1 MKRKLLAICFLIFFI
16 LLIFPLGKVQAFEGE
31 IQSKAALLMEYKTGE
46 ILFAVN
52 EHEKLYPA
60 SLTKIMTMLLALEAL
75 ERGEISLDDQ
85 VPVTKYAESMGGSTI
100 FLAAGDVVDLESL
113 LIGIAVGSANDA
125 AVAAAEYISGSEA
138 GFVELMNRRADEL
151 GMRNTNFVNVN
162 GLHHDDHY
170 TTAFD
175 VALMSRELMSFPI
188 FARWTSIWMDENFL
202 EGKIKSEKV
211 YLSNTNRLIRYY
223 DGCDGVKTGYTD
235 KAMHC
240 ISATAEKDG
249 TRFIAVVLNGPS
261 SDIRY
266 EEARDLLNYGFVN
279 FYTLELADEKERV
292 ARLPVEKGI
301 AREVDILTSENLS
314 LLIRKG
320 EEPQYRTELELPKIL
335 KPPVIIEKNV
345 GTIKLFQGDTTLKE
359 LDLEVAQEVAGAS
372 LTRLFQRYLEIWL
385 KFGR

>member
-1 MKRKLLAICFLIFFI
+1 MKRKLFAVCFLIFFT
-16 LLIFPLGKVQAFEGE
+16 LLIFPLGKGQAFEGR

-100 FLAAGDVVDLESL
+100 FLSAGDVVDMESL
-113 LIGIAVGSANDA
+113 LIGMAVGSANDA
-125 AVAAAEYISGSEA
+125 SVAVAEYISGSET
-138 GFVELMNRRADEL
+138 GFVEIMNRRADEL
-151 GMRNTNFVNVN
+151 GMKNTNFVNAN

-175 VALMSRELMSFPI
+175 VALMSRELMSYPI
-188 FARWTSIWMDENFL
+188 FTRWVSIWMDENFL

-211 YLSNTNRLIRYY
+211 YLSNTNRLIHYY
-223 DGCDGVKTGYTD
+223 EGCDGVKTGYTD

-249 TRFIAVVLNGPS
+249 TRFIAVVLNSPT

-266 EEARDLLNYGFVN
+266 EEAQDLLNYGFAN
-279 FYTLELADEKERV
+279 FYTLELADKREKV
-292 ARLPVEKGI
+292 ARLPVEKGT
-301 AREVDILTSENLS
+301 AREIDILTTENLS
-314 LLIRKG
+314 LLIKKG
-320 EEPQYRTELELPKIL
+320 DEPQYRTELELPKRL
-335 KPPVIIEKNV
+335 EAPVLIEKKV
-345 GTIKLFQGDTTLKE
+345 GKIKVMQGDTILKE
-359 LDLEVAQEVAGAS
+359 VDLEVARDVAGAS
-372 LTRLFQRYLEIWL
+372 LTRLFRRYLETWL

>member
-1 MKRKLLAICFLIFFI
+1 MKRKLFAVCFLIFFT
-16 LLIFPLGKVQAFEGE
+16 LLIFPLGKGQAFEGR

-100 FLAAGDVVDLESL
+100 FLSAGDVVDMESL
-113 LIGIAVGSANDA
+113 LIGMAVGSANDA
-125 AVAAAEYISGSEA
+125 SVAVAEYISGSET
-138 GFVELMNRRADEL
+138 GFVEIMNRRADEL
-151 GMRNTNFVNVN
+151 GMKNTNFVNAN

-175 VALMSRELMSFPI
+175 VALMSRELMSYPI
-188 FARWTSIWMDENFL
+188 FTRWVSIWMDENFL

-211 YLSNTNRLIRYY
+211 YLSNTNRLIHYY
-223 DGCDGVKTGYTD
+223 EGCDGVKTGYTD

-249 TRFIAVVLNGPS
+249 TRFIAVVLNSPS

-266 EEARDLLNYGFVN
+266 EEAQDLLNYGFAN
-279 FYTLELADEKERV
+279 FYTLELADKREKV
-292 ARLPVEKGI
+292 ARLPVEKGT
-301 AREVDILTSENLS
+301 AREIDILTTENLS
-314 LLIRKG
+314 LLIKKG
-320 EEPQYRTELELPKIL
+320 DEPQYRTELELPKRL
-335 KPPVIIEKNV
+335 EAPVLIEKKV
-345 GTIKLFQGDTTLKE
+345 GKIKVMQGDTILKE
-359 LDLEVAQEVAGAS
+359 VDLEVARDVAGAS
-372 LTRLFQRYLEIWL
+372 LTRLFRRYLETWL